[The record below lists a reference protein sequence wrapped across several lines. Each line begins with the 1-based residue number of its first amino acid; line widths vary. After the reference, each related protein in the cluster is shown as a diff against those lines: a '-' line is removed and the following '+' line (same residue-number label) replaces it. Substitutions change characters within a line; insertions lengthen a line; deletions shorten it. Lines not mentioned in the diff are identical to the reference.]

1 MSRHF
6 SYINTAIAIIEKYNG
21 KLPFA
26 IFLKQFFAA
35 EKKYGSKDRKQI
47 SKLCYYYF
55 RLGLEAKKYSIND
68 AINMG
73 CFLCENTYNEL
84 LAITAADLHERIT
97 LSLQEKLNYLQP
109 TFNITSIFNCSDEL
123 SEQIDIEEYLQSY
136 LNQPSTFIR
145 VRPTYWPHVI
155 SVLQKEGIA
164 YIERENNC
172 IELLQTINIANL
184 FLIDKEVVVQDYN
197 SQKVFDTLH
206 QFLPTTNLPIE
217 VWDCCA
223 ASGGK
228 SILLVDVV
236 KSKLQLTVSDVRP
249 SILSNLEKRFK
260 IAGIHT
266 YKTIITDL
274 SKPLH
279 TEKITPYNLII
290 CDVPCSGSGTWSRT
304 PEQLHYFMPEQID
317 AYASLQKNIVRN
329 VIPHLQ
335 PGGILVYITCSVF
348 KKENEENARF
358 IHEQCKLQELYN
370 CLLIGTNKKADSMY
384 VAIFQKPHN

>member
-6 SYINTAIAIIEKYNG
+6 SYINTAIAIIEKYKG

-26 IFLKQFFAA
+26 IFLKQFLAA

-55 RLGLEAKKYSIND
+55 RLGLEAKKHSIND
-68 AINMG
+68 AINIG

-84 LAITAADLHERIT
+84 LAITAADFNEHI
-97 LSLQEKLNYLQP
+97 SLPLKEKLNYLQS
-109 TFNITSIFNCSDEL
+109 TFTITSIFNCTEEL
-123 SEQIDIEEYLQSY
+123 SALIDVEEYLLSY
-136 LNQPSTFIR
+136 LHQPSTFIR

-155 SVLQKEGIA
+155 GVLQKQNIA
-164 YIERENNC
+164 FIERENNC
-172 IELLQTINIANL
+172 IELLQTINIATL
-184 FLIDKEVVVQDYN
+184 FLIDKEVVIQDYN
-197 SQKVFDTLH
+197 SQKVFDSLN
-206 QFLPTTNLPIE
+206 QFLPSTNLPID

-228 SILLVDVV
+228 SILLLDVL
-236 KSKLQLTVSDVRP
+236 KTKLHLTVSDVRP
-249 SILSNLEKRFK
+249 SILNNLEKRFK
-260 IAGIHT
+260 IAGINT

-274 SKPLH
+274 SKPLQ
-279 TEKITPYNLII
+279 TDKINRYNLII

-304 PEQLHYFMPEQID
+304 PEQLYYFVPKQID
-317 AYASLQKNIVRN
+317 EYASLQKNIVRN

-348 KKENEENARF
+348 KKENEENAIF
-358 IHEQCKLQELYN
+358 INEQFKLQELYN
-370 CLLIGTNKKADSMY
+370 CLLIGTDKKADSMY
-384 VAIFQKPHN
+384 VAIFQKPIQ